1 MYKILDKEHQ
11 EIVRAADKISVSKM
25 LFSKYLE
32 YVPLI
37 LSNNKKLNSKKI
49 AKFKIYS
56 NLSAQ

>member
-1 MYKILDKEHQ
+1 MYKILEKEHQ

-37 LSNNKKLNSKKI
+37 LSNNKKLKSKKI